1 MTFILT
7 PGQRHEAKYLMPLM
21 AQGAVK
27 RPRAG
32 RPKRRP
38 GRLSGEKAY
47 RSRAIRRFLRSHGIR
62 LTIPRTHGEHRTG
75 PFDRHLYRQRHKM
88 ERLMNRLKQFRRM
101 ATRYEKRAAN
111 DQARLCLAAIILWL

>member
-1 MTFILT
+1 
-7 PGQRHEAKYLMPLM
+7 M

-27 RPRAG
+27 RPGPG

-38 GRLSGEKAY
+38 RRLIGDKAY
-47 RSRAIRRFLRSHGIR
+47 SRRASRRYLRGHGLR

-75 PFDRHLYRQRHKM
+75 PFDRQLYRQRNKI

-101 ATRYEKRAAN
+101 ATRDEKRAAN
-111 DQARLCLAAIILWL
+111 YQAMLCLAAIILWL